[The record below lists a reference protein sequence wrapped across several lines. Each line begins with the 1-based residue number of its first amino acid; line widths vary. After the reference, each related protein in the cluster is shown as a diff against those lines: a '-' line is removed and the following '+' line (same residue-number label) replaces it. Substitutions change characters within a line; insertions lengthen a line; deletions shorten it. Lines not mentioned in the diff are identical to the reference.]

1 MAEKS
6 AGSFFGIET
15 AQEKVSVCQRVK
27 CGRAGMLSGP
37 GFNLICQSLRCFA
50 WTLYTSKDWLHWKK
64 WEGYVSMQGYF
75 QT

>member
-1 MAEKS
+1 MAPGNAVYYEMPREHYILMAEKS

-15 AQEKVSVCQRVK
+15 AQEKVTVCQRVK

-50 WTLYTSKDWLHWKK
+50 
-64 WEGYVSMQGYF
+64 
-75 QT
+75 